1 MTLLNH
7 GGSAIHDGAGIRRK
21 HEVGPSHG
29 RGLINFR
36 AADSN
41 ELILR

>member
-7 GGSAIHDGAGIRRK
+7 GGSAIHDGARIRRK

-29 RGLINFR
+29 
-36 AADSN
+36 AESDQ
-41 ELILR
+41 LRCRR